1 MNYAVN
7 HVDVAIS
14 HKPLKF
20 ESILMCYVAYSIF
33 FTEMPPL
40 FFIPNVSI
48 QIAGVAR
55 FRKYVIT
62 SPGVGALH

>member
-14 HKPLKF
+14 HKALQF

-33 FTEMPPL
+33 FTEMPLL
-40 FFIPNVSI
+40 FFIPE
-48 QIAGVAR
+48 R
-55 FRKYVIT
+55 
-62 SPGVGALH
+62 